1 MRHVS
6 GKVKLLSMNELPW
19 IDIASYVASSLVF
32 VAFFMK
38 AILPL
43 RLMAIAS
50 NVAFIVYALGAGLV
64 PILVLHLCLLPLNAW
79 RILQHMA
86 VVRRGRDAATGAPD
100 IRKILPLMQMQTYG
114 AGDVIFRKGDPGRS
128 LRYLAEGR
136 VRFDEVGV
144 EIGEGTVFGEIALFL
159 DTQSRT
165 ATATCLTDCTVY
177 RLSKEKVIELTVLDP
192 GFGLFLT
199 RMVAERLQQNVEATR
214 SA

>member
-1 MRHVS
+1 
-6 GKVKLLSMNELPW
+6 
-19 IDIASYVASSLVF
+19 
-32 VAFFMK
+32 
-38 AILPL
+38 
-43 RLMAIAS
+43 
-50 NVAFIVYALGAGLV
+50 
-64 PILVLHLCLLPLNAW
+64 
-79 RILQHMA
+79 MA
-86 VVRRGRDAATGAPD
+86 VVRRVRDAATGAPD